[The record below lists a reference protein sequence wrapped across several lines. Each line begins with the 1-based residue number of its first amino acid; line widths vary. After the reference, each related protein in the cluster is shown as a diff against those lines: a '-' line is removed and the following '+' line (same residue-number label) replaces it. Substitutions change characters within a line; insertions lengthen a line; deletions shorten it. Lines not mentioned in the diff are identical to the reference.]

1 LACTSGDAA
10 KDKATEEVKA
20 KTPYNACNNNCSSFA
35 QNVLNA
41 ALNPKINASQ
51 VITPG
56 FPLNMMYK
64 NANAVAQLVL
74 VTR

>member
-1 LACTSGDAA
+1 
-10 KDKATEEVKA
+10 
-20 KTPYNACNNNCSSFA
+20 
-35 QNVLNA
+35 LNA

-64 NANAVAQLVL
+64 NANAVAPNNLYNAALKIKGAQNIKGPTGVAALPYL
-74 VTR
+74 NYFGK